1 MSLVTVCSLKAP
13 FPFKIRNR
21 CNSSY
26 FSTFFFLPLKYF
38 HQSQLLQI
46 EILAKTEA
54 ICALNLNVLS
64 SSQLKTRGSNT
75 FPCKPDVL
83 FFLLPFL
90 FFNYEIGIGKL
101 CSTVAMVID

>member
-1 MSLVTVCSLKAP
+1 MSLVTVCSSRAP
-13 FPFKIRNR
+13 FPFKIRSR

-26 FSTFFFLPLKYF
+26 FSTFLFLPLKYF

-75 FPCKPDVL
+75 FPYKPDVL
-83 FFLLPFL
+83 FFSPSFL
-90 FFNYEIGIGKL
+90 FFN
-101 CSTVAMVID
+101 